1 MESFHVAFDQQQKAK
16 KNKIIWS
23 LLLTLWVHSK
33 VWSELPDLP
42 ALAHTDACTTHLQL
56 LSKDSVPGIL
66 HVPAPQIHKDN
77 VPIPILLMR
86 SLRFLKEITRPTWC
100 SLWVAS
106 LKFKPV
112 LSNSRYY
119 TQEKPEKLDV
129 FSSKV
134 YIWNWNIWSVTSEW
148 ILYTLDPWTTRV
160 WTVQVHLY
168 TGFFFS
174 YTHICSSM
182 QSAISWI
189 PRCRIMDM
197 EANGKIMWFLSTW
210 KVARPNPHVIAIVF
224 QKSGWFVGCDYL
236 KTSTS

>member
-23 LLLTLWVHSK
+23 LLLTLSSRQSMVRAPW
-33 VWSELPDLP
+33 P
-42 ALAHTDACTTHLQL
+42 ACLTTHCCVYNSLAATKQGL
-56 LSKDSVPGIL
+56 CARHSAYASSTNPQRQCPDSHFIDEESEVFQRNHSP
-66 HVPAPQIHKDN
+66 N
-77 VPIPILLMR
+77 MM
-86 SLRFLKEITRPTWC
+86 
-100 SLWVAS
+100 WVAS

-112 LSNSRYY
+112 PSSSRYY
-119 TQEKPEKLDV
+119 TLEKPEKLDV

-148 ILYTLDPWTTRV
+148 IFYTLDPWTTRV

-168 TGFFFS
+168 TGFFFP
-174 YTHICSSM
+174 YMHICSSM

-197 EANGKIMWFLSTW
+197 EADGKIMWFLTTW
-210 KVARPNPHVIAIVF
+210 KVACPNPHVIQGSIVF
-224 QKSGWFVGCDYL
+224 QKSGWFLGCDYL